1 MVRTLI
7 LYYLSIKSTHGYE
20 IQKFIQ
26 ISGIENWTKI
36 QSGSIYYALGKLE
49 KEGLITLVKEEKLGA
64 RIRKIYGITQEG
76 KVELKAALKEELS
89 KEIISLGSDK
99 LFIHNMINKIDKEE
113 VITIAEK
120 HIKELKEKQ
129 SYWRYWKDIKIN
141 EKSLV
146 VDKIAF
152 DMNISSLDYQ
162 VSWHEA
168 LIENIDE
175 YIDFSNR
182 QEDIIRNV
190 DFGEMEENKGTD
202 LSNGERRILKLRE
215 EIIDNSGDV
224 KGKIDELIT
233 LLSKK
238 S

>member
-1 MVRTLI
+1 M
-7 LYYLSIKSTHGYE
+7 
-20 IQKFIQ
+20 
-26 ISGIENWTKI
+26 
-36 QSGSIYYALGKLE
+36 
-49 KEGLITLVKEEKLGA
+49 
-64 RIRKIYGITQEG
+64 
-76 KVELKAALKEELS
+76 ELKAALKEELS

-162 VSWHEA
+162 VKWHEA

-224 KGKIDELIT
+224 KGKIDELIK

>member
-1 MVRTLI
+1 MENGVICAIGDGHGIRRCKYSYKGSEFACNACIDI
-7 LYYLSIKSTHGYE
+7 LTDLYNNIKNLDE
-20 IQKFIQ
+20 D
-26 ISGIENWTKI
+26 N
-36 QSGSIYYALGKLE
+36 LE
-49 KEGLITLVKEEKLGA
+49 TV
-64 RIRKIYGITQEG
+64 
-76 KVELKAALKEELS
+76 
-89 KEIISLGSDK
+89 
-99 LFIHNMINKIDKEE
+99 
-113 VITIAEK
+113 
-120 HIKELKEKQ
+120 IKELKEKQ

-162 VSWHEA
+162 VKWHEA

-238 S
+238 A